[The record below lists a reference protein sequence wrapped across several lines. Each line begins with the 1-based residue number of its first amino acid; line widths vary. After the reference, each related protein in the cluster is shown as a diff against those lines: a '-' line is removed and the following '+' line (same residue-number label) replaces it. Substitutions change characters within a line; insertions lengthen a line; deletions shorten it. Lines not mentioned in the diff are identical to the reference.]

1 VAQLHLYVTSVP
13 PGEAPLWVREKWV
26 GLTLPLAQLSEDPRR
41 ALVAGVLT
49 GPRGILAQLFA
60 LFTGRFRITAGYSV
74 DASAAL
80 RALESAHPEAAA
92 WWKEHRPDLWRPG
105 RRLLF
110 QKDVG
115 YVVQ

>member
-1 VAQLHLYVTSVP
+1 VAQLQLYVTSVP

-26 GLTLPLAQLSEDPRR
+26 GLTLPLAQPCADPRR
-41 ALVAGVLT
+41 GLVAGVLT
-49 GPRGILAQLFA
+49 GPRGILAQLLA
-60 LFTGRFRITAGYSV
+60 LFTGRFRVSEGYFV

-105 RRLLF
+105 RRFLF

-115 YVVQ
+115 HVVQ